1 MFEPDRQG
9 AAVTETFADAATLW
23 DLVERRAAASPD
35 TTLLIDEA
43 GRTLTC
49 REFRDRAERVAAG
62 FAAIGI
68 GAGTR
73 VTWQAPNRF
82 ETILASFALARL
94 GAVQNPILHLYRHK
108 EVGYAIKAT
117 DAEVVLV
124 AGEWNG
130 FDFGA
135 MVHELTAD
143 LATKPQVIDIFAD
156 LPEADAATLSPAPSS
171 GDEVRWIYF
180 TSGTT
185 SDPKGVR
192 HTDRTLITGAWG
204 MAAALDMQPDDVG
217 SIAFPFATSPGRTT
231 SGPCC

>member
-1 MFEPDRQG
+1 
-9 AAVTETFADAATLW
+9 VTESFADAATLW

-35 TTLLIDEA
+35 TVLLIDEA

-62 FAAIGI
+62 FAARSGS
-68 GAGTR
+68 
-73 VTWQAPNRF
+73 APAPGSPGRPP
-82 ETILASFALARL
+82 TGSRRMLASFALARL

-108 EVGYAIKAT
+108 EVGYAITAT

-143 LATKPQVIDIFAD
+143 LAADSARRSSTSSPSFPKPTPPGWAP
-156 LPEADAATLSPAPSS
+156 LPAS

-185 SDPKGVR
+185 S
-192 HTDRTLITGAWG
+192 
-204 MAAALDMQPDDVG
+204 
-217 SIAFPFATSPGRTT
+217 
-231 SGPCC
+231 

>member
-117 DAEVVLV
+117 DAQVVLY

-130 FDFGA
+130 FDYGA
-135 MVHELTAD
+135 MVAELVAD
-143 LATKPQVIDIFAD
+143 PVEAPLVIDLFSA
-156 LPEADAATLSPAPSS
+156 LPDGDPATLAP
-171 GDEVRWIYF
+171 
-180 TSGTT
+180 
-185 SDPKGVR
+185 
-192 HTDRTLITGAWG
+192 
-204 MAAALDMQPDDVG
+204 
-217 SIAFPFATSPGRTT
+217 
-231 SGPCC
+231 